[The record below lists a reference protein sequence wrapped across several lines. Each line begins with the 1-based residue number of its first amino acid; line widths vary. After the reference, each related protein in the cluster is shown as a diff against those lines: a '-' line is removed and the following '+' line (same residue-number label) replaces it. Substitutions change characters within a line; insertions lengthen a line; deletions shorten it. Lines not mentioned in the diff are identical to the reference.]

1 LPKNDYIKASVADG
15 GPDWVERFNRL
26 YDKAKPKI
34 LSDSDRLPRW
44 LRAKKDYDIWQRSN
58 LWMLHSA
65 LCISQDHLTL
75 IALWDGARGDG
86 PGGTEDMVDR
96 AKDRGATFIHL
107 DAKKLLD

>member
-1 LPKNDYIKASVADG
+1 
-15 GPDWVERFNRL
+15 
-26 YDKAKPKI
+26 
-34 LSDSDRLPRW
+34 
-44 LRAKKDYDIWQRSN
+44 
-58 LWMLHSA
+58 MLHNA

-107 DAKKLLD
+107 DAKKLID